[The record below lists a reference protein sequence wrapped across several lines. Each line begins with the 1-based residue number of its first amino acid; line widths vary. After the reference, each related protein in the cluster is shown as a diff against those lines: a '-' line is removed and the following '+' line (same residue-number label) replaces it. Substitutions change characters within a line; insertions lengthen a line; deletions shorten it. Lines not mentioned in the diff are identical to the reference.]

1 VQPMARSHYEVLGVP
16 REAGAGAV
24 RQAYLERARLLHPD
38 RYIDAGPVQR
48 SEAERSMQE
57 VNEAWRV
64 LSDPGRRRHYDA
76 ELDPVT
82 TARARWAVD
91 DERFASR
98 PDGTMPDQI
107 ESLEPTERVI
117 RGLPWIILIVV
128 LFAIFVFTAYAVTGN
143 PATTQP
149 GTGVGGCVTVADG
162 PTVQS
167 AACGTPGARAVVAR
181 VGITQPCPD
190 GSERLQ
196 PATGST
202 AYCLEVTR

>member
-1 VQPMARSHYEVLGVP
+1 MARSHYEVLGVP
-16 REAGAGAV
+16 RSASGDAV
-24 RQAYLERARLLHPD
+24 RQAYLERARRLHPD
-38 RYIDAGPVQR
+38 RYIDAGPSRR

-64 LSDPGRRRHYDA
+64 LGDPGRRRRYDA
-76 ELDPVT
+76 ELNPV
-82 TARARWAVD
+82 ASVRARWAMD
-91 DERFASR
+91 DDRFATR
-98 PDGTMPDQI
+98 LDGTMPEEVEQ
-107 ESLEPTERVI
+107 LEPAVRVI

-128 LFAIFVFTAYAVTGN
+128 LLGIFVFTAYAVTGN

-149 GTGVGGCVTVADG
+149 GGGTGVGGCVTVADG

-167 AACGTPGARAVVAR
+167 AACGTPGARAVVAQ
-181 VGITQPCPD
+181 VGITDPCPD

-196 PATGST
+196 PATGSI